1 MRRGSPRGVAIVSL
15 VAAALALAG
24 CAAGATGAPA
34 SPPTIRI
41 GAVFPIS
48 GSAASLAGQELR
60 GVQIAADL
68 LNATGGV
75 AGRRI
80 ELDVRELE
88 SADQAPAVMASLRSD
103 GVSIVMGTYS
113 SDLSV
118 PASTA
123 ADAAGMLYWETGA
136 VADRLTG
143 QGLPLVFRVGA
154 SGTNLGTN
162 SASFAAQELAP
173 RLGRAPSQ
181 LRLAIVSAR
190 DDYASSVA
198 GAAASTASAAGVP
211 IVARITYDLVLPG
224 WPAVMRQLAA
234 ARPDVII
241 LASHIPDGVAFRQA
255 MIASGMHVGALIGS
269 TMAECDPD
277 FAGELGADAVG
288 VFASDRPTGGFQ
300 PTALGPAARATYDRF
315 AAAWASGEDAPVAPS
330 PGSATSP
337 GSGVGGSGGYG
348 TSSGG
353 YATDSGAYG
362 SGSYSGGSGSSG
374 SASDGYGT
382 GDGYMISGPDTAS
395 AGPGPTEEGIS
406 GFSAA
411 WALFSVVLPGVAGGV
426 LTADAVAAAARAV
439 DLPEGALPNGAGL
452 KFSSDPATLGQ
463 NERAAAVIW
472 QWQAVQSYTFV
483 WPPTYAT
490 GTIGFVPLGR

>member
-1 MRRGSPRGVAIVSL
+1 VTRRGGRPGAAIVSL
-15 VAAALALAG
+15 VATSLALAG
-24 CAAGATGAPA
+24 CAAGATPAPS
-34 SPPTIRI
+34 SPPPIRI

-68 LNATGGV
+68 VNATGGV

-80 ELDVRELE
+80 ELDVRDLE
-88 SADQAPAVMASLRSD
+88 SADQAPNVMASLRSD
-103 GVSIVMGTYS
+103 GVSLVVGTYS

-143 QGLPLVFRVGA
+143 RGLPLVFRVGA

-198 GAAASTASAAGVP
+198 DAAASTAIDAGVP

-224 WPAVMRQLAA
+224 WPAVMRQLAT

-255 MIASGMHVGALIGS
+255 MIAAGLHVGALIGS

-315 AAAWASGEDAPVAPS
+315 AAAWASGEDAPTAASRGP
-330 PGSATSP
+330 ATSP
-337 GSGVGGSGGYG
+337 GSAVGGSGEYG
-348 TSSGG
+348 SSAGAYG
-353 YATDSGAYG
+353 TDSGASG
-362 SGSYSGGSGSSG
+362 SGSYSG
-374 SASDGYGT
+374 SASGGYGT
-382 GDGYMISGPDTAS
+382 GSGYTISGPDTAS

-411 WALFSVVLPGVAGGV
+411 WALFSAVLPGVAGGSF
-426 LTADAVAAAARAV
+426 TADAVAAAARAV
-439 DLPEGALPNGAGL
+439 DLPEGSLPNGAGL
-452 KFSSDPATLGQ
+452 RFSSDPATLGQ